1 MNTHTD
7 TLITVLHSS
16 IGGGVISTSDRRCNV
31 SSQLLCSSESH
42 SIILKLLLSANH
54 KLSDMNLSP
63 YTVRNHSSSETLAL
77 YVAAKWKRGFKT
89 PSWEPLR
96 DMTCHVLVNPCCKV
110 SLQAVHLSRHNSL
123 SWDSNTMQRLYSSS
137 EAWPSQVWKLQI
149 KSSCIHANN
158 FRFQTTAHYR
168 QGRIQ
173 TSVMLLVMFC
183 VSDNDKRHQCL
194 EDCGIWLHVTS
205 ENANDSTATT
215 HNWSATR
222 HFKQD
227 IAQMAARG
235 YAPTDSW
242 MYILYQKSLWLQI
255 PYNIVYC
262 FILLKRDPAQ
272 ARFTCL
278 GVTWPTFVSFV

>member
-123 SWDSNTMQRLYSSS
+123 SWWQQHNAASVLLEWSMTITSMKTSNQVQLYSCEEFSFPNYSTLQAGSNTD
-137 EAWPSQVWKLQI
+137 V
-149 KSSCIHANN
+149 
-158 FRFQTTAHYR
+158 
-168 QGRIQ
+168 
-173 TSVMLLVMFC
+173 
-183 VSDNDKRHQCL
+183 
-194 EDCGIWLHVTS
+194 
-205 ENANDSTATT
+205 
-215 HNWSATR
+215 
-222 HFKQD
+222 
-227 IAQMAARG
+227 
-235 YAPTDSW
+235 
-242 MYILYQKSLWLQI
+242 
-255 PYNIVYC
+255 
-262 FILLKRDPAQ
+262 RDVVGDVLCQ
-272 ARFTCL
+272 
-278 GVTWPTFVSFV
+278 WQW

>member
-1 MNTHTD
+1 
-7 TLITVLHSS
+7 
-16 IGGGVISTSDRRCNV
+16 
-31 SSQLLCSSESH
+31 
-42 SIILKLLLSANH
+42 
-54 KLSDMNLSP
+54 
-63 YTVRNHSSSETLAL
+63 
-77 YVAAKWKRGFKT
+77 
-89 PSWEPLR
+89 
-96 DMTCHVLVNPCCKV
+96 
-110 SLQAVHLSRHNSL
+110 
-123 SWDSNTMQRLYSSS
+123 MQRLYSSS

-149 KSSCIHANN
+149 KSSCIHAKN

-227 IAQMAARG
+227 IAHMAARG

-242 MYILYQKSLWLQI
+242 MYILYQVFMITNSIQYCLLFYFAEEGSCTSTFHLPWCNVT
-255 PYNIVYC
+255 NICIICVRSHFTSNL
-262 FILLKRDPAQ
+262 FIR
-272 ARFTCL
+272 
-278 GVTWPTFVSFV
+278 TFY